1 MEERNFAKEL
11 FEFKSAVITEI
22 TDTIEMALK
31 NTNKSKLVL
40 ECPVEVLAVDT
51 VSNFPAN
58 YNVTEVDA
66 DNIYDDEGREM
77 ELNEITAESLVDLH
91 RAIKWEY
98 WNWL

>member
-22 TDTIEMALK
+22 MDTIEMALK
-31 NTNKSKLVL
+31 NTNKSNLVL

-58 YNVTEVDA
+58 YNV
-66 DNIYDDEGREM
+66 M
-77 ELNEITAESLVDLH
+77 
-91 RAIKWEY
+91 
-98 WNWL
+98 

>member
-22 TDTIEMALK
+22 MDTIEMALK
-31 NTNKSKLVL
+31 NTNKAKLVL

-77 ELNEITAESLVDLH
+77 ELGEITAESLVDLLG
-91 RAIKWEY
+91 AIKSMF
-98 WNWL
+98 WNWQ

>member
-22 TDTIEMALK
+22 KDTIGMALK

-77 ELNEITAESLVDLH
+77 ELNEITAESLVDLVG
-91 RAIKWEY
+91 AIKWEY
-98 WNWL
+98 WNWI

>member
-22 TDTIEMALK
+22 MDTIEMALK

-91 RAIKWEY
+91 GAIKWEY

>member
-22 TDTIEMALK
+22 KETIEMALK
-31 NTNKSKLVL
+31 NTNKAKLVL

-77 ELNEITAESLVDLH
+77 ELGEITAESLVDLLG
-91 RAIKWEY
+91 AIKSMF
-98 WNWL
+98 WNWQ

>member
-22 TDTIEMALK
+22 MDTIEMALK

-58 YNVTEVDA
+58 HNVTEVDA

-91 RAIKWEY
+91 GAIKWEY

>member
-22 TDTIEMALK
+22 MDTIEMALK
-31 NTNKSKLVL
+31 NTNKAKLVL
-40 ECPVEVLAVDT
+40 ECPVEVMAVDT

-91 RAIKWEY
+91 GAIKWEY

>member
-22 TDTIEMALK
+22 MDTIEMALK
-31 NTNKSKLVL
+31 NTNKAKLVL

-66 DNIYDDEGREM
+66 DNIYNDEGREM

-91 RAIKWEY
+91 GAIKWEY
-98 WNWL
+98 RNWI

>member
-1 MEERNFAKEL
+1 MEERNFANEL

-22 TDTIEMALK
+22 KETIGMALK

-51 VSNFPAN
+51 VSNFPAT
-58 YNVTEVDA
+58 YNVTEVDV

-77 ELNEITAESLVDLH
+77 ELGEITAESLVDLLG
-91 RAIKWEY
+91 AIKSMF
-98 WNWL
+98 WNWQ

>member
-22 TDTIEMALK
+22 MDTIEMALK

-40 ECPVEVLAVDT
+40 ECPVEVMAVDT

-77 ELNEITAESLVDLH
+77 ELNEITAESLVDLVG
-91 RAIKWEY
+91 AIKWEY
-98 WNWL
+98 WNWI

>member
-22 TDTIEMALK
+22 KETIEMALK
-31 NTNKSKLVL
+31 NTNKAKLVL

-51 VSNFPAN
+51 VSNFPVN

-77 ELNEITAESLVDLH
+77 EMNEITAESLVDLH
-91 RAIKWEY
+91 GAIKWEY
-98 WNWL
+98 RNWI

>member
-1 MEERNFAKEL
+1 MEERNFTKEL

-22 TDTIEMALK
+22 KETIEMALK

-66 DNIYDDEGREM
+66 DNIYDEEGRE
-77 ELNEITAESLVDLH
+77 LDIVSDCVPYPTDEIV
-91 RAIKWEY
+91 
-98 WNWL
+98 